1 MNNSGFP
8 LCSLQEVKSAEEE
21 LLDKLVKETRD
32 ILERYAYVCVC
43 VCMCMCVCV
52 LQSVLNASTMQR
64 RRFQSIVAS
73 QPNLKLVHLQ
83 NWAGLGAVR

>member
-1 MNNSGFP
+1 MCRQCVS
-8 LCSLQEVKSAEEE
+8 LCVSV
-21 LLDKLVKETRD
+21 TT
-32 ILERYAYVCVC
+32 CVS
-43 VCMCMCVCV
+43 V

-64 RRFQSIVAS
+64 KRFQSIVVS